1 MTLIRSN
8 ERRRP
13 VQHLGT
19 LISATIFTAV
29 STAASACP
37 DYNQYGA
44 EYRYSGSDLY
54 SARQFSVVAG
64 GDNNL
69 QSCGFKNNSGYV
81 MTAPDFSFDLYK
93 MGGFDVEISVLS
105 NCDSMLL
112 VNDANANWY
121 YDDDS
126 NGQADPK
133 IRISGSDGYLD
144 VWVGTYNGEY
154 CDATLY
160 LETF

>member
-1 MTLIRSN
+1 
-8 ERRRP
+8 
-13 VQHLGT
+13 
-19 LISATIFTAV
+19 
-29 STAASACP
+29 
-37 DYNQYGA
+37 
-44 EYRYSGSDLY
+44 
-54 SARQFSVVAG
+54 
-64 GDNNL
+64 
-69 QSCGFKNNSGYV
+69 

-93 MGGFDVEISVLS
+93 MGGYDIEISVLS

-112 VNDANANWY
+112 VNDPNANWY

-126 NGQADPK
+126 NGMSDPK
-133 IRISGSDGYLD
+133 IRISASDGYLD

>member
-1 MTLIRSN
+1 MKHFGAL
-8 ERRRP
+8 
-13 VQHLGT
+13 VG
-19 LISATIFTAV
+19 ATILTAI
-29 STAASACP
+29 STAAAACP

-44 EYRYSGSDLY
+44 EYSYSGADLY
-54 SARQFSVVAG
+54 SSRQFSVVAG

-69 QSCGFKNNSGYV
+69 QSCGFKNSPGYV

-93 MGGFDVEISVLS
+93 MGGYDIEISVLS

-112 VNDANANWY
+112 VNDPNANWY

-126 NGQADPK
+126 NGMSDPK
-133 IRISGSDGYLD
+133 IRISGKDGYLD